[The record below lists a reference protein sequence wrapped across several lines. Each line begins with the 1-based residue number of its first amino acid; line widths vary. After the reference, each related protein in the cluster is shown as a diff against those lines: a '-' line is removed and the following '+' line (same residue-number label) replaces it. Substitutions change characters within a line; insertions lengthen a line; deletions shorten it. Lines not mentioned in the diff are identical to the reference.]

1 MSSSSEA
8 VASDGGGECDKWNNA
23 VVDGGEEGGVL

>member
-1 MSSSSEA
+1 MSSSSKA
-8 VASDGGGECDKWNNA
+8 VASDGGGECEKWNA